1 MPECQAAGS
10 SCVLWSMRCGAT
22 LRKLISCSGPLP
34 SQSRGLHSPGEVNQ
48 MKAYEVMLL
57 IDPSLDEEA
66 HAAVVDKASG
76 VITSQGG
83 VVDSSEDWGKR
94 RLAYEVNGL
103 SDGAYTVVHFHAS
116 P

>member
-1 MPECQAAGS
+1 
-10 SCVLWSMRCGAT
+10 
-22 LRKLISCSGPLP
+22 
-34 SQSRGLHSPGEVNQ
+34 

-66 HAAVVDKASG
+66 LAAVVEKATG

-83 VVDSSEDWGKR
+83 AVDSTENWGKR

-103 SDGAYTVVHFHAS
+103 ADGDYTVVQFHAA
-116 P
+116 PAAVAELDRVLHITDPVARFMIVRRDDLE

>member
-1 MPECQAAGS
+1 
-10 SCVLWSMRCGAT
+10 
-22 LRKLISCSGPLP
+22 
-34 SQSRGLHSPGEVNQ
+34 

-66 HAAVVDKASG
+66 LAAVVDKATG

-83 VVDSSEDWGKR
+83 AVDSSENWGKR

-103 SDGAYTVVHFHAS
+103 ADGDYTVVQFHAS
-116 P
+116 PAAVAELDRVLHIADPVARFMIVRRDDLD

>member
-1 MPECQAAGS
+1 
-10 SCVLWSMRCGAT
+10 
-22 LRKLISCSGPLP
+22 
-34 SQSRGLHSPGEVNQ
+34 

-66 HAAVVDKASG
+66 HAAVVEKASG

-83 VVDSSEDWGKR
+83 VVDSTEDWGKR

-103 SDGAYTVVHFHAS
+103 SDGAYAVLHFHALPES
-116 P
+116 VAELDRVLHITDPVARFMIVRRDDID

>member
-1 MPECQAAGS
+1 
-10 SCVLWSMRCGAT
+10 
-22 LRKLISCSGPLP
+22 
-34 SQSRGLHSPGEVNQ
+34 

-66 HAAVVDKASG
+66 YAAVVEKASG
-76 VITSQGG
+76 VITGLNG

-103 SDGAYTVVHFHAS
+103 ADGAYTVTHFHAN
-116 P
+116 PEAVAELDRVLHITDPVVRFMIVRRDDLD